1 MTVAGHGEGVG
12 EGVALFDEDLVANAA
27 AGGEKVN
34 GVLAGEGLYG
44 SVLGEVLGG
53 LVLDIVVETSCL
65 GLWTRLAPMELKLW
79 EGNVGQ
85 RMSSNRPGTCG
96 Q

>member
-53 LVLDIVVETSCL
+53 LVLDIVVEGKDKFSGIVDTGGSYAFEPL
-65 GLWTRLAPMELKLW
+65 GRKCRSAYEF
-79 EGNVGQ
+79 
-85 RMSSNRPGTCG
+85 
-96 Q
+96 